1 MLSRASGRNPAE
13 DSDTDSPA
21 PLLAHLNSHANR
33 WNRTLIRERGAAMG
47 AEFRGK
53 GVHVALAPM
62 AYASFLGSRVW
73 CLLADVHVPHPHPA
87 T

>member
-1 MLSRASGRNPAE
+1 MRPPRKPLRRTHPRPSSLTCTRAPK
-13 DSDTDSPA
+13 
-21 PLLAHLNSHANR
+21 HNR

-62 AYASFLGSRVW
+62 ACVSLSSALQ
-73 CLLADVHVPHPHPA
+73 HVNWIH
-87 T
+87 